1 MSVEISRYSS
11 FLFKIP
17 LLTFLVVSFLSKIV
31 FNNSPIESLP
41 WIAFFEILLN
51 CNFISLCCRG
61 GACSRPERKGLRVID
76 YFLQPISDE
85 QRPSSWDTYIRV
97 VVNQSIGIISETV
110 SRRLTAKWTI
120 VLVDGQQWRKALGLD
135 ILALVG
141 IEDAGIKP
149 LPRALRTFIDLKGNE
164 LLGTMEI
171 FYYNTERFLR
181 M

>member
-1 MSVEISRYSS
+1 M
-11 FLFKIP
+11 
-17 LLTFLVVSFLSKIV
+17 
-31 FNNSPIESLP
+31 
-41 WIAFFEILLN
+41 
-51 CNFISLCCRG
+51 
-61 GACSRPERKGLRVID
+61 ID

-110 SRRLTAKWTI
+110 SRRLTAKWTT
-120 VLVDGQQWRKALGLD
+120 VLVDGQQWRKALDLD

-164 LLGTMEI
+164 LLETMEI